1 MQEYEQLQWII
12 EGIVLRDVFTKIAKR
27 IEKSVD
33 VEHVV
38 VGVSPDT
45 LRFLVRL
52 SAFCS
57 RCARLAKL
65 VKRYLLAEFKIS
77 VQNINQ

>member
-12 EGIVLRDVFTKIAKR
+12 KGIVLRDVFTKIAKR

-33 VEHVV
+33 VGEVV

-45 LRFLVRL
+45 LRFLV
-52 SAFCS
+52 
-57 RCARLAKL
+57 
-65 VKRYLLAEFKIS
+65 
-77 VQNINQ
+77 